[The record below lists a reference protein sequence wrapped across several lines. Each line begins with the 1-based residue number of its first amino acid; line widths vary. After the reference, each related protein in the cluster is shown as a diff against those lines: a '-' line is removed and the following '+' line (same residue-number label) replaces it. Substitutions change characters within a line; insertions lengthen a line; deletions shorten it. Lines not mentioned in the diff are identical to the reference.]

1 MDTGAMARPDLRR
14 LFSACDLNRSG
25 LIEFEDF
32 CGVCRELSLA
42 GPQVAPLFRKLDVD
56 KDGSINFNDF
66 TAGFEEVSAI
76 LDLSSIGSDGP
87 PAAKRLAWEEFAER
101 FGDGVQYLRSR
112 DELVDFH
119 QQMRAVSDYGLHR
132 QYEQLVNGLIKDSKV
147 QSMETENL
155 ELALKR
161 TEAMADARLAEM
173 EEDMQQQATR
183 LEQKIRGEEQVKLE
197 AKVATLQKRHEAEVM
212 DLQAVIDRMKK
223 LNEELWN
230 SNSKG
235 DISALKEQL
244 DELTQEN
251 EHLRS
256 SFLKSQTNIS
266 ILEAGLDKYKNE
278 LADHQLEQD
287 RAKEV
292 IMKITEENEV
302 FTNQIQRLQ
311 EANKTLYDS
320 NNGLRTALEKNHS
333 SSKKM
338 HSLNGSFP
346 EKGVK
351 SEAQNGIHVINYS
364 AFNGDEKIL
373 NNDKSRHRI
382 SEVANWA
389 DRYLDSGV
397 STSQD
402 VADYSSDDYDSDR
415 SDDSRET
422 MHYSYS
428 YVASDAETSELKTEV
443 DGVAGSWKPSRPVS
457 RCSSTASSRRRLPA
471 FSPKK
476 IGAEAHDSQEDGP
489 LYRLVLAGDAG
500 SGKSSFLLRLCM
512 NEFKGYIPT
521 TLGVDFQMKKLL
533 VDGESATLQI
543 WDTAGQ
549 ERFRSIAKSYFRK
562 AHGVLLLYDVTSET
576 SFLNVREWID
586 EIKNSTAIPTPIIL
600 IGNKIDLR
608 NEMPQAQRSTVLTA
622 HGEKLAM
629 TYNALFCE
637 TSAKD
642 GTNVVEAVLHLARE
656 AKKNASLRDSV
667 EPVTKLTAA
676 DGKKLLSNCCKA

>member
-1 MDTGAMARPDLRR
+1 METAAMTRPDLRR

-32 CGVCRELSLA
+32 SSVCRELS
-42 GPQVAPLFRKLDVD
+42 VARSQIGPLFHKLDVD
-56 KDGSINFNDF
+56 NDGSINFNDF
-66 TAGFEEVSAI
+66 TSGFEEVSAI
-76 LDLSSIGSDGP
+76 LDLSSFGSDGVQSQ
-87 PAAKRLAWEEFAER
+87 KVAWEEFEDR
-101 FGDGVQYLRSR
+101 FGNGVQDLRSR
-112 DELVDFH
+112 EKLFDFYQHIRAISDEDLSH
-119 QQMRAVSDYGLHR
+119 
-132 QYEQLVNGLIKDSKV
+132 QYEKLIRGLIKDSKV
-147 QSMETENL
+147 QSMETGKL
-155 ELALKR
+155 EQALKR
-161 TEAMADARLAEM
+161 TEELADVRLAEM
-173 EEDMQQQATR
+173 EEDMEQQATK
-183 LEQKIRGEEQVKLE
+183 LEQKLRAEEQLKLE
-197 AKVATLQKRHEAEVM
+197 AKVAEMQKRHETEVT

-244 DELTQEN
+244 DELTLEN

-256 SFLKSQTNIS
+256 SQLKSQTAIS
-266 ILEAGLDKYKNE
+266 ILEARIDQHKNQ
-278 LADHQLEQD
+278 LADHQLDQE
-287 RAKEV
+287 RAKEA
-292 IMKITEENEV
+292 IKKLTEENEV
-302 FTNQIQRLQ
+302 STNQVQMLQ
-311 EANKTLYDS
+311 EANKALYDS
-320 NNGLRTALEKNHS
+320 NNGLRTALERNQNSNKNKS
-333 SSKKM
+333 T
-338 HSLNGSFP
+338 LNGLVP
-346 EKGVK
+346 ERGVK
-351 SEAQNGIHVINYS
+351 SEVQNGISGYN
-364 AFNGDEKIL
+364 
-373 NNDKSRHRI
+373 RQRI

-402 VADYSSDDYDSDR
+402 MVDYSSDDYDSEG
-415 SDDSRET
+415 SDVSHET

-428 YVASDAETSELKTEV
+428 NVASDAEMPELRSETE
-443 DGVAGSWKPSRPVS
+443 GVYGSWRPSRPVS

-471 FSPKK
+471 FSTKNTSAVENK
-476 IGAEAHDSQEDGP
+476 SSEDGP

-512 NEFKGYIPT
+512 NEFKGHIPT

-562 AHGVLLLYDVTSET
+562 AHGVLLLYDVTSEN

-586 EIKNSTAIPTPIIL
+586 EIKNSTDIPTPIML

-608 NEMPQAQRSTVLTA
+608 NEMPYTQYGTVLTA

-656 AKKNASLRDSV
+656 AKKNAKIRDRV
-667 EPVTKLTAA
+667 EPVTKLIAA
-676 DGKKLLSNCCKA
+676 DGKKALSNCCKA

>member
-1 MDTGAMARPDLRR
+1 MSRHDLRR

-25 LIEFEDF
+25 LIELEDF
-32 CGVCRELSLA
+32 CGVCRELGVSSC
-42 GPQVAPLFRKLDVD
+42 QVSPLFHKLDVD
-56 KDGSINFNDF
+56 NDGSINFNDF
-66 TAGFEEVSAI
+66 TSGFEEVSEV
-76 LDLSSIGSDGP
+76 LDLSSFGSDGSQV
-87 PAAKRLAWEEFAER
+87 AQKMAWDEFEER

-112 DELVDFH
+112 EKLALFH
-119 QQMRAVSDYGLHR
+119 QQIRAVSDHDLCEH
-132 QYEQLVNGLIKDSKV
+132 YEELIYGLIKDSRI
-147 QSMETENL
+147 QTLETDNL

-161 TEAMADARLAEM
+161 TEAMAEVRLSEM
-173 EEDMQQQATR
+173 EEDLQQQTAKV
-183 LEQKIRGEEQVKLE
+183 EQKIREEEQQKFKAAE
-197 AKVATLQKRHEAEVM
+197 MQKHHETEVA

-230 SNSKG
+230 SNAKG
-235 DISALKEQL
+235 DVSVLKLQL
-244 DELTQEN
+244 DELTREN

-256 SFLKSQTNIS
+256 SLLKSQTDIS
-266 ILEAGLDKYKNE
+266 ILEATVDKMKNE
-278 LADHQLEQD
+278 VSDHQQD
-287 RAKEV
+287 HIRAKEV
-292 IMKITEENEV
+292 IKKLTEENEV
-302 FTNQIQRLQ
+302 STNQIQMLQ
-311 EANKTLYDS
+311 EANKALYDS
-320 NNGLRTALEKNHS
+320 NNSLRSALEKS
-333 SSKKM
+333 RSASKKK
-338 HSLNGSFP
+338 HSLIEPDGT
-346 EKGVK
+346 E
-351 SEAQNGIHVINYS
+351 EQNRLHTINYNS
-364 AFNGDEKIL
+364 ISNGDVDAVIL
-373 NNDKSRHRI
+373 NNDESSHRI
-382 SEVANWA
+382 SAVANWA
-389 DRYLDSGV
+389 HRYLDSGV

-415 SDDSRET
+415 SNDSHET

-428 YVASDAETSELKTEV
+428 YVASDAEIPEVRTEV
-443 DGVAGSWKPSRPVS
+443 DGVAGGWKPLRPVS

-471 FSPKK
+471 FSPKTDTFK
-476 IGAEAHDSQEDGP
+476 GPDFRGDGP

-512 NEFKGYIPT
+512 NEFKGHIPT

-586 EIKNSTAIPTPIIL
+586 EIKNSTDDPIPIIL

-608 NEMPQAQRSTVLTA
+608 KEMPQAQCNAVLTA

-629 TYNALFCE
+629 TYGALFCE

-656 AKKNASLRDSV
+656 AKKMASIKKS
-667 EPVTKLTAA
+667 EPLMKLLPA
-676 DGKKLLSNCCKA
+676 DGKKSNNCCKT

>member
-1 MDTGAMARPDLRR
+1 MSRPDLRR

-25 LIEFEDF
+25 LIELEDF
-32 CGVCRELSLA
+32 CGVCRELGVSSC
-42 GPQVAPLFRKLDVD
+42 QVSPLFHKLDVD
-56 KDGSINFNDF
+56 NDGSINFNDF
-66 TAGFEEVSAI
+66 TSGFEEVSEV
-76 LDLSSIGSDGP
+76 LDLSSFGSDGSQV
-87 PAAKRLAWEEFAER
+87 AQKVAWDEFEER

-112 DELVDFH
+112 EKLALFH
-119 QQMRAVSDYGLHR
+119 QQIRAVSDHDLCEH
-132 QYEQLVNGLIKDSKV
+132 YEELIYGLIKDSRI
-147 QSMETENL
+147 QTLETDNL

-161 TEAMADARLAEM
+161 TEAMAEVRLSEM
-173 EEDMQQQATR
+173 EEDLQQQTAKV
-183 LEQKIRGEEQVKLE
+183 EQKIREEEQQKLE
-197 AKVATLQKRHEAEVM
+197 AKAAEMQKHHETEVA

-230 SNSKG
+230 SNAKG
-235 DISALKEQL
+235 DVSALKLQL
-244 DELTQEN
+244 DELTREN

-256 SFLKSQTNIS
+256 SLLKSQTDIS
-266 ILEAGLDKYKNE
+266 ILEATVDKMKNE
-278 LADHQLEQD
+278 VSDHQQD
-287 RAKEV
+287 HVR
-292 IMKITEENEV
+292 
-302 FTNQIQRLQ
+302 
-311 EANKTLYDS
+311 EANKALYDS
-320 NNGLRTALEKNHS
+320 NNSLRSALEKS
-333 SSKKM
+333 LSASKKK
-338 HSLNGSFP
+338 HSLIEPDGT
-346 EKGVK
+346 E
-351 SEAQNGIHVINYS
+351 EQNRLHTINYNS
-364 AFNGDEKIL
+364 ISNGDVDAVIL
-373 NNDKSRHRI
+373 NNDESRHRI
-382 SEVANWA
+382 SAVANWA

-415 SDDSRET
+415 SNDSHET

-428 YVASDAETSELKTEV
+428 YVASDAEMPEVRTEV
-443 DGVAGSWKPSRPVS
+443 DGVVGGWKPLRPVS

-471 FSPKK
+471 FSPKTNTFK
-476 IGAEAHDSQEDGP
+476 GLDFRGDGP

-512 NEFKGYIPT
+512 NEFKGHIPT

-586 EIKNSTAIPTPIIL
+586 EIKNSTDDPIPIIL

-608 NEMPQAQRSTVLTA
+608 KEMPQAQCNAVLTA

-629 TYNALFCE
+629 TYGALFCE

-656 AKKNASLRDSV
+656 AKKMASIKKS
-667 EPVTKLTAA
+667 EPLMKLLPA
-676 DGKKLLSNCCKA
+676 DGKKTNNCCKT

>member
-1 MDTGAMARPDLRR
+1 MDRAAMTRPDLRR

-32 CGVCRELSLA
+32 SSVCRELSVSRS
-42 GPQVAPLFRKLDVD
+42 QIAPLFHKLDVD
-56 KDGSINFNDF
+56 NDGSINFNDF

-76 LDLSSIGSDGP
+76 LDLSSFGSE
-87 PAAKRLAWEEFAER
+87 AAQSQKLAREEFEDR
-101 FGDGVQYLRSR
+101 FGNGLQDLRSR
-112 DELVDFH
+112 EKLFDFYQH
-119 QQMRAVSDYGLHR
+119 IRAISDYDLNQ
-132 QYEQLVNGLIKDSKV
+132 QYEKLIRELIKDSQV
-147 QSMETENL
+147 QSLETGKL
-155 ELALKR
+155 EQTLRR
-161 TEAMADARLAEM
+161 TEEMADVRLAEM
-173 EEDMQQQATR
+173 EEDMQQHAMK
-183 LEQKIRGEEQVKLE
+183 LEQKLRAEEQSKLE
-197 AKVATLQKRHEAEVM
+197 AKVAEMQKRHETEVA

-256 SFLKSQTNIS
+256 SLLKSQTEIS
-266 ILEAGLDKYKNE
+266 ILEARLDKYKNE
-278 LADHQLEQD
+278 LTDRHLDQE
-287 RAKEV
+287 RAKDA
-292 IMKITEENEV
+292 IKKLTEENEIS
-302 FTNQIQRLQ
+302 TNQIQMLQ
-311 EANKTLYDS
+311 EANKALYDS
-320 NNGLRTALEKNHS
+320 NNGLRTALERNHNSNKN
-333 SSKKM
+333 KYI
-338 HSLNGSFP
+338 LNGLVP
-346 EKGVK
+346 ERGVK
-351 SEAQNGIHVINYS
+351 PEVQNGIPGCYKYVYR
-364 AFNGDEKIL
+364 D
-373 NNDKSRHRI
+373 RQRI
-382 SEVANWA
+382 SEVASWA

-402 VADYSSDDYDSDR
+402 MVDYSSDDYDSEG
-415 SDDSRET
+415 SNDSHET

-428 YVASDAETSELKTEV
+428 NVASDAEMPELRSEVE
-443 DGVAGSWKPSRPVS
+443 GVYGNRRPSRPVS

-471 FSPKK
+471 FSTKNMS
-476 IGAEAHDSQEDGP
+476 ITGSNSQVDGP

-512 NEFKGYIPT
+512 NEFKGHIPT

-562 AHGVLLLYDVTSET
+562 AHGVLLLYDVTSEN

-586 EIKNSTAIPTPIIL
+586 EIKNSTDIPVPIIL

-608 NEMPQAQRSTVLTA
+608 NETPYAQRGTVLTA

-629 TYNALFCE
+629 TYSALFCE

-656 AKKNASLRDSV
+656 AKKNAKIRDSV
-667 EPVTKLTAA
+667 EPVTKLMAA
-676 DGKKLLSNCCKA
+676 DGKKALNNCCKA

>member
-1 MDTGAMARPDLRR
+1 MEPGAMTRPDLRR

-32 CGVCRELSLA
+32 SGVCRELGLSRS
-42 GPQVAPLFRKLDVD
+42 QIEPLFQKLDVD
-56 KDGSINFNDF
+56 SDGSINFSDF
-66 TAGFEEVSAI
+66 TAGFQEVSAV
-76 LDLSSIGSDGP
+76 LDLSSIGSEGNQ
-87 PAAKRLAWEEFAER
+87 RLARDEFEER
-101 FGDGVQYLRSR
+101 FGAGLHYLRSR
-112 DELVDFH
+112 EKLFEFY
-119 QQMRAVSDYGLHR
+119 QQIRASSDYGLNL
-132 QYEQLVNGLIKDSKV
+132 QYEKLIQELIKDSKV
-147 QSMETENL
+147 QDMETEKL
-155 ELALKR
+155 EQTLRR

-173 EEDMQQQATR
+173 EEDVQQQALK
-183 LEQKIRGEEQVKLE
+183 LEQKIRGEEQAKLE
-197 AKVATLQKRHEAEVM
+197 AKVAEMQKRHESEVT
-212 DLQAVIDRMKK
+212 DLQAIIDRMRK

-235 DISALKEQL
+235 DVSALKEQL
-244 DELTQEN
+244 DELTREN
-251 EHLRS
+251 EYLRS
-256 SFLKSQTNIS
+256 SLLQSQTEIS
-266 ILEAGLDKYKNE
+266 ILEAGLDKCKNE
-278 LADHQLEQD
+278 LADRLLDQE
-287 RAKEV
+287 RAKET
-292 IMKITEENEV
+292 IHKLTEENEIS
-302 FTNQIQRLQ
+302 TNQIQMLQ
-311 EANKTLYDS
+311 EANKALYDS
-320 NNGLRTALEKNHS
+320 NNGLRVALERNHNS
-333 SSKKM
+333 NKTKY
-338 HSLNGSFP
+338 SLNGSVP
-346 EKGVK
+346 ERGVK
-351 SEAQNGIHVINYS
+351 SEIQNGIVDTGYS
-364 AFNGDEKIL
+364 SVLNGNEESVIL
-373 NNDKSRHRI
+373 NNDDSRQRI

-402 VADYSSDDYDSDR
+402 IVDYSSDEY
-415 SDDSRET
+415 SDDSHET

-428 YVASDAETSELKTEV
+428 YVASDTEMPEFKSEV
-443 DGVAGSWKPSRPVS
+443 DGLPGTWKPSRPVS
-457 RCSSTASSRRRLPA
+457 RSSSIASSRRRLPA
-471 FSPKK
+471 FTSKNTGNAVENSKP
-476 IGAEAHDSQEDGP
+476 DGP

-512 NEFKGYIPT
+512 NEFKGHIPT

-586 EIKNSTAIPTPIIL
+586 EIKSSTDFPTPIIL

-608 NEMPQAQRSTVLTA
+608 NELPRTQRGTVLTA

-656 AKKNASLRDSV
+656 AKKNANIRDSV
-667 EPVTKLTAA
+667 QPVTKLIAA
-676 DGKKLLSNCCKA
+676 DGKKVLNNCCKT

>member
-1 MDTGAMARPDLRR
+1 MDTGAMTRPDLRR

-32 CGVCRELSLA
+32 SSVCRELGVSR
-42 GPQVAPLFRKLDVD
+42 PQVAPLFHTLDVD
-56 KDGSINFNDF
+56 SDGSISFNDF
-66 TAGFEEVSAI
+66 AAGFEEVSAV
-76 LDLSSIGSDGP
+76 LDLSSFGSDGSQ
-87 PAAKRLAWEEFAER
+87 AQKLAWEEFEDR
-101 FGDGVQYLRSR
+101 FGAGLRDLRSR
-112 DELVDFH
+112 EKLFDFYQH
-119 QQMRAVSDYGLHR
+119 IRAVPDYDLNH
-132 QYEQLVNGLIKDSKV
+132 QYEKLIHELIKDSKV
-147 QSMETENL
+147 QSMETGKL
-155 ELALKR
+155 EQTLKR
-161 TEAMADARLAEM
+161 TEEMADVRLAEM
-173 EEDMQQQATR
+173 EEDMQQQATK
-183 LEQKIRGEEQVKLE
+183 LEQKIRGEEQSKLE
-197 AKVATLQKRHEAEVM
+197 AKMAEMQKRHETEVT

-256 SFLKSQTNIS
+256 SLLQSQTATS
-266 ILEAGLDKYKNE
+266 ILEAGLDKCKNE
-278 LADHQLEQD
+278 LADHQLDQE
-287 RAKEV
+287 RTKE
-292 IMKITEENEV
+292 IMKKLNEENEV
-302 FTNQIQRLQ
+302 SMNQIQMLQ
-311 EANKTLYDS
+311 EANKALYDS
-320 NNGLRTALEKNHS
+320 NNGLRTALERNHS
-333 SSKKM
+333 SNKNKY
-338 HSLNGSFP
+338 SLNGLVP
-346 EKGVK
+346 ERGVK
-351 SEAQNGIHVINYS
+351 SEVQNGIPSYN
-364 AFNGDEKIL
+364 
-373 NNDKSRHRI
+373 RQRI

-389 DRYLDSGV
+389 DRYLDGV
-397 STSQD
+397 STSQG
-402 VADYSSDDYDSDR
+402 VDYSSDDYDSEE
-415 SDDSRET
+415 SNDSRET

-428 YVASDAETSELKTEV
+428 YVASDTEMPELRLEV
-443 DGVAGSWKPSRPVS
+443 DGVPWSRKPSRPVS

-471 FSPKK
+471 FSSKNVS
-476 IGAEAHDSQEDGP
+476 IAGDNTQSDGP

-512 NEFKGYIPT
+512 NEFKGHIPT

-562 AHGVLLLYDVTSET
+562 AHGVLLLYDVTSEN

-586 EIKNSTAIPTPIIL
+586 EIKSSTDIPTPIIL

-608 NEMPQAQRSTVLTA
+608 NETPYAQRGTVLTA

-656 AKKNASLRDSV
+656 AKKHAKIRDRV
-667 EPVTKLTAA
+667 EPIMKLIAA
-676 DGKKLLSNCCKA
+676 DGKKALNCCKA

>member
-1 MDTGAMARPDLRR
+1 MVPFWPTLMELELFLFKWKTLRGIR
-14 LFSACDLNRSG
+14 NG
-25 LIEFEDF
+25 I
-32 CGVCRELSLA
+32 RE
-42 GPQVAPLFRKLDVD
+42 KLV
-56 KDGSINFNDF
+56 
-66 TAGFEEVSAI
+66 E
-76 LDLSSIGSDGP
+76 
-87 PAAKRLAWEEFAER
+87 
-101 FGDGVQYLRSR
+101 
-112 DELVDFH
+112 FH
-119 QQMRAVSDYGLHR
+119 QQLRAVSDSGLSQ
-132 QYEQLVNGLIKDSKV
+132 QYEKLINGLIKDSKV
-147 QSMETENL
+147 QSMETEKL

-173 EEDMQQQATR
+173 EEDVQQQTTR
-183 LEQKIRGEEQVKLE
+183 LEQKVRYEEQSKLE
-197 AKVATLQKRHEAEVM
+197 AKVSQLQKRHKTEVT
-212 DLQAVIDRMKK
+212 DLQAVVDRMKK

-244 DELTQEN
+244 DELTREN

-256 SFLKSQTNIS
+256 SLLKSQTNVS
-266 ILEAGLDKYKNE
+266 ILEAGVDKLKNE
-278 LADHQLEQD
+278 LADHQIDQD
-287 RAKEV
+287 RSKEA
-292 IMKITEENEV
+292 MKKLTEENEV
-302 FTNQIQRLQ
+302 STNQIQMLQ

-320 NNGLRTALEKNHS
+320 NNGLRTALEQNHS
-333 SSKKM
+333 SSKKR
-338 HSLNGSFP
+338 HSQNGSVP
-346 EKGVK
+346 DRGAK
-351 SEAQNGIHVINYS
+351 SEAQNGITVVSYS
-364 AFNGDEKIL
+364 SYSVSNGDNGSVIL
-373 NNDKSRHRI
+373 NDDVSRHRI

-415 SDDSRET
+415 SSDSHET

-428 YVASDAETSELKTEV
+428 YVASDAEVSERKSEV
-443 DGVAGSWKPSRPVS
+443 AMEIDGVSGSWKPSRPVS

-476 IGAEAHDSQEDGP
+476 MGNIGDDSQLDGP

-512 NEFKGYIPT
+512 NEFKGHIPT

-586 EIKNSTAIPTPIIL
+586 EIKNSTDIPTPIIL

-629 TYNALFCE
+629 TYSALFCE

-656 AKKNASLRDSV
+656 AKKNASIRDSV
-667 EPVTKLTAA
+667 EPVTKLTTA
-676 DGKKLLSNCCKA
+676 DGKKVLNNCCKV

>member
-1 MDTGAMARPDLRR
+1 MTRPDLRR

-32 CGVCRELSLA
+32 SGVCRELGLSRS
-42 GPQVAPLFRKLDVD
+42 QIEPLFQKLDVD
-56 KDGSINFNDF
+56 SDGSINFSDF
-66 TAGFEEVSAI
+66 TAGFQEVSAV
-76 LDLSSIGSDGP
+76 LDLSSIGSEGNQ
-87 PAAKRLAWEEFAER
+87 RLARDEFEER
-101 FGDGVQYLRSR
+101 FGAGLHYLRSR
-112 DELVDFH
+112 EKLFEFY
-119 QQMRAVSDYGLHR
+119 QQIRASSDYGLNL
-132 QYEQLVNGLIKDSKV
+132 QYEKLIQELIKDSKV
-147 QSMETENL
+147 QDMETEKL
-155 ELALKR
+155 EQTLRR

-173 EEDMQQQATR
+173 EEDVQQQALK
-183 LEQKIRGEEQVKLE
+183 LEQKIRGEEQAKLE
-197 AKVATLQKRHEAEVM
+197 AKVAEMQKRHESEVT
-212 DLQAVIDRMKK
+212 DLQAIIDRMRK

-235 DISALKEQL
+235 DVSALKEQL
-244 DELTQEN
+244 DELTREN
-251 EHLRS
+251 EYLRS
-256 SFLKSQTNIS
+256 SLLQSQTEIS
-266 ILEAGLDKYKNE
+266 ILEAGLDKCKNE
-278 LADHQLEQD
+278 LADRLLDQE
-287 RAKEV
+287 RAKET
-292 IMKITEENEV
+292 IHKLTEENEIS
-302 FTNQIQRLQ
+302 TNQIQMLQ
-311 EANKTLYDS
+311 
-320 NNGLRTALEKNHS
+320 
-333 SSKKM
+333 
-338 HSLNGSFP
+338 
-346 EKGVK
+346 GVK
-351 SEAQNGIHVINYS
+351 SEIQNGIVDTGYS
-364 AFNGDEKIL
+364 SVLNGNEESVIL
-373 NNDKSRHRI
+373 NNDDSRQRI

-402 VADYSSDDYDSDR
+402 IVDYSSDEY
-415 SDDSRET
+415 SDDSHET

-428 YVASDAETSELKTEV
+428 YVASDTEMPEFKSEV
-443 DGVAGSWKPSRPVS
+443 DGLPGTWKPSRPVS
-457 RCSSTASSRRRLPA
+457 RSSSIASSRRRLPA
-471 FSPKK
+471 FTSKNTGNAVENSKP
-476 IGAEAHDSQEDGP
+476 DGP

-512 NEFKGYIPT
+512 NEFKGHIPT

-586 EIKNSTAIPTPIIL
+586 EIKSSTDFPTPIIL

-608 NEMPQAQRSTVLTA
+608 NELPRTQRGTVLTA

-656 AKKNASLRDSV
+656 AKKNANIRDSV
-667 EPVTKLTAA
+667 QPVTKLIAA
-676 DGKKLLSNCCKA
+676 DGKKVLNNCCKT